1 MKFFDTILLSLA
13 IGFFIIGLHQSF
25 TVGFEVSYWIFMIT
39 LALLLW
45 FKIRRNSGADPPAN
59 KKVKS
64 KKDKNKKGRR

>member
-1 MKFFDTILLSLA
+1 MKIFDTTLLSLA

-45 FKIRRNSGADPPAN
+45 FKIRRNSSNDPPEN
-59 KKVKS
+59 KKEKL
-64 KKDKNKKGRR
+64 KKIKNNKGRR